1 MKPLRSAQLIAVAGA
16 LMFAPNQAV
25 AQNVQYETVTK
36 MEFPGAMGTMM
47 RAAARLGGGSMESV
61 ETTYIKGRK
70 MRTDS
75 DGSSTIFDLDSGRF
89 TLLDHEARTYTT
101 FTMEEM
107 VDRARTAANQ
117 AQASRSEQ
125 LSDGDGQ
132 ARVDFRFSVDDA
144 GQRERVSGYDARRFF
159 LTMEADGEAV
169 PEGQTEMQEAGSMIV
184 LTDMWV
190 SNDIPVMQARA
201 NFEDV
206 SAEAWANA
214 GAAITEGFAAAFADD
229 PQVQVAFEQS
239 MEEAKKI
246 DGMAVKTT
254 TTFVAVAPGQQ
265 FDRATVIN
273 PQPSGPS
280 IAQQAGRAAIGG
292 LMGRLG
298 RRSAEPE
305 PAEPAEPTQSVMF
318 SVTSEVRNVS
328 TQSVD
333 ASMFEVPAGYTEQA
347 M

>member
-1 MKPLRSAQLIAVAGA
+1 MHVDLAISASDLAREPDHVAADLDHAVALGEHRLADRPDPGQRGRGA
-16 LMFAPNQAV
+16 EGLEALGQVGRHDVGPGDPQPDRGQVAV
-25 AQNVQYETVTK
+25 R
-36 MEFPGAMGTMM
+36 GAGLEQGPVHRRHPHER
-47 RAAARLGGGSMESV
+47 RAA
-61 ETTYIKGRK
+61 
-70 MRTDS
+70 
-75 DGSSTIFDLDSGRF
+75 
-89 TLLDHEARTYTT
+89 TLLDDVEAL
-101 FTMEEM
+101 
-107 VDRARTAANQ
+107 VVPPDLAA
-117 AQASRSEQ
+117 
-125 LSDGDGQ
+125 LLDGD
-132 ARVDFRFSVDDA
+132 
-144 GQRERVSGYDARRFF
+144 
-159 LTMEADGEAV
+159 
-169 PEGQTEMQEAGSMIV
+169 PE
-184 LTDMWV
+184 
-190 SNDIPVMQARA
+190 ARA

-206 SAEAWANA
+206 SAEAWADA

-239 MEEAKKI
+239 MEEARKI
-246 DGMAVKTT
+246 DGMAVRTT

-265 FDRATVIN
+265 FDRAAVID

-305 PAEPAEPTQSVMF
+305 PAEPAQPTQSVMF